1 MCCVVPRKPQKQNL
15 SPFTHSL
22 MSWFVQQC
30 VCVCVCFAFVL
41 WGWLWS
47 GLAVK
52 YSHCFGMGMRVCI
65 WMIVARFGVSVS

>member
-1 MCCVVPRKPQKQNL
+1 MLCCASQASEAELISFYTFFDVLVRAA
-15 SPFTHSL
+15 
-22 MSWFVQQC
+22 
-30 VCVCVCFAFVL
+30 VCVCLAFVL